1 MGGDY
6 LSWPHDDEVGGARV
20 AALVTLGTVGGVAW
34 RDRAR
39 TAGAEDHAAG
49 RDAQA
54 RRHRYEVERPF
65 AQGAPIR
72 RGQHHH

>member
-1 MGGDY
+1 MLG
-6 LSWPHDDEVGGARV
+6 V
-20 AALVTLGTVGGVAW
+20 AALVTVGTVGGVAW

-39 TAGAEDHAAG
+39 TAGADEHAAG

-54 RRHRYEVERPF
+54 RQHRYEVERHV
-65 AQGAPIR
+65 AQGDPIR